1 MKKRLSLND
10 QALVIG
16 GIQGEVQNSFLAE
29 EHRVLVQQ
37 QPVDLEPIFHPFTLN
52 ILSGELPSFNL
63 QQRSDSRK
71 AVRVVYIRLWFSRE
85 NKLKWQE
92 IDFLRELSIVK
103 NPVSFLILGNK
114 ATIMHILGVDP
125 DDVSIVKNV
134 LKAKFPNIECDSGVN
149 PFFEFSHVLKFASNE
164 ERGFGLRDS
173 YLPSAYWRSLSLD
186 ENNKSS
192 PLLSLYASLS
202 SLGEDELGIYQVLVK
217 PTVYP
222 WHKNIL
228 SLIETEAEI
237 AKYGKISLS
246 KCYYPDFGNKEKN
259 KCKLDSPILAVAIRI
274 AVFLKRPNTEDALNS
289 LSLVFKNFQFSG
301 ENLNYLDKTDYKSI
315 INTPEELISWIA
327 AGIVYHSGYLFNT
340 RETLGFFH
348 FPTEEV
354 LNNESYPVDKI
365 TGFRIPQKLRQVEGV
380 ELGYNDYTGERVI
393 IKQPEGIRTNH
404 TAIEG
409 LINQG
414 KSCLLA
420 NMCLDD
426 IYKGHGVGFIDLH
439 GDTLEAIIKE
449 IPEERIEDVVYFD
462 PCDDEFELCYNPFM
476 LKEGEDIGKRVDDLI
491 VSVRSLYSGKDWGY
505 LIEST
510 LIPVF
515 YTLLK
520 GKNLNLSDARILLS
534 KTKEGY
540 RLRESVLPLIDNQE
554 VKMFWTDLFERLP
567 IPTIQRV
574 LNKLSRFLLPQKV
587 NRIFSQRKNL
597 INFRTDIIDQ
607 KKIFLGYLPVGKLGS
622 DCANILGS
630 IIVSDFHN
638 AGMSR
643 QDIPFSQRHPYN
655 LYLDECQRISV
666 KSFEDSLRELRK
678 YNIRLILAYQQ
689 KEQLSESIKLAL
701 GNVGTMI
708 ELGLDWDNAQRA
720 FKEFFGQIEPNDLMR
735 RNTGDGFVKMGND
748 IISIKTFP
756 PKEINGNGFRDKVI
770 QHSRAHYYVP
780 VVHNKADNNS
790 LLKENTQSNKR
801 IVYDEI

>member
-16 GIQGEVQNSFLAE
+16 GIQGEVQDSFSAE
-29 EHRVLVQQ
+29 GHRILLQQ
-37 QPVDLEPIFHPFTLN
+37 QPTDLEPVFHHFTLN
-52 ILSGELPSFNL
+52 TRGDLPRFNL
-63 QQRSDSRK
+63 QQRPDPRK
-71 AVRVVYIRLWFSRE
+71 AVRVVYMQLWFPQE

-92 IDFLRELSIVK
+92 VDFLRELSIVK

-114 ATIMHILGVDP
+114 ITIMHVLGVDP
-125 DDVSIVKNV
+125 DDVFIAKNV
-134 LKAKFPNIECDSGVN
+134 LKSKFPAIECDSGVS
-149 PFFEFSHVLKFASNE
+149 PFLKFSNVLKLTSNGE
-164 ERGFGLRDS
+164 CRFGLRDF
-173 YLPSAYWRSLSLD
+173 YPHPAYWRSLSLD

-192 PLLSLYASLS
+192 SLLSLYAGLS
-202 SLGEDELGIYQVLVK
+202 SLGNDELGIYQVIIK
-217 PTVYP
+217 PTAYP
-222 WHKNIL
+222 WPKNIL

-237 AKYGKISLS
+237 AKYGNVNLS
-246 KCYYPDFGNKEKN
+246 RWYYQGFGNKEKN
-259 KCKLDSPILAVAIRI
+259 KCKLDSPIMAVAIRY
-274 AVFLKRPNTEDALNS
+274 AVVSKRTNIEDALNV
-289 LSLVFKNFQFSG
+289 LSLVFTNFQFSG
-301 ENLNYLDKTDYKSI
+301 ENLNYLDKTDYQGI
-315 INTPEELISWIA
+315 INTSEELISWIA

-348 FPTEEV
+348 FPAEEV
-354 LNNESYPVDKI
+354 LRNENYPIDRI
-365 TGFRIPQKLRQVEGV
+365 AGFKVPQELKQAEGV
-380 ELGYNDYTGERVI
+380 VIGYNDYAGERVI
-393 IKQPEGIRTNH
+393 VKQPENIRSNH

-414 KSCLLA
+414 KSCLLV

-426 IYKGHGVGFIDLH
+426 IYKGKGAGFIDLH
-439 GDTLEAIIKE
+439 GDALDDITKR

-462 PCDDEFELCYNPFM
+462 PCDDDFELCYNPFK
-476 LKEGEDIGKRVDDLI
+476 LKEGEDIGKRVDDLVI
-491 VSVRSLYSGKDWGY
+491 SVRSLYSGRDWGY

-510 LIPVF
+510 LTPVF

-520 GKNLNLSDARILLS
+520 GKNLTLSDARILLS

-540 RLRESVLPLIDNQE
+540 RMRESVLPLIDNQE
-554 VKMFWTDLFERLP
+554 VKMFWVDLFERLP

-597 INFRTDIIDQ
+597 IDFRTDIIDQ

-630 IIVSDFHN
+630 TIVSDFHN

-643 QDIPFSQRHPYN
+643 QDIPFSERHPYN
-655 LYLDECQRISV
+655 LYIDECQRISV

-708 ELGLDWDNAQRA
+708 ELGVDWDNAQRV

-748 IISIKTFP
+748 IISLKTFP
-756 PKEINGNGFRDKVI
+756 LKEVNGNGFRDKII
-770 QHSRAHYYVP
+770 QHSREHYYVP
-780 VVHNKADNNS
+780 VVHNKADSDS
-790 LLKENTQSNKR
+790 LLKEKMQSNRK